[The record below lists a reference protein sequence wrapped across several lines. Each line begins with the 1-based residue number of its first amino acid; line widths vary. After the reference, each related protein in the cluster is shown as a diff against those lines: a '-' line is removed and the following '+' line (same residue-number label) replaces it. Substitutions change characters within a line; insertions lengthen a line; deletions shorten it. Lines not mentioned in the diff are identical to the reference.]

1 VTENHDGGTKAAYRK
16 PTVTRLGSLAEL
28 TAGTGPTYDQY
39 DAPGYGSSSTT
50 GSR

>member
-1 VTENHDGGTKAAYRK
+1 VTENHDRGKAAYRK

-28 TAGTGPTYDQY
+28 TAGAGEGPGNFDGV
-39 DAPGYGSSSTT
+39 GYGSSSTT